1 MALYSILGM
10 GLLFVGG
17 VLIVNGIWLL
27 GRGDDSDVAI
37 FNFLTGIITFLIVL
51 WWGFGG
57 DASEGTPFNA
67 AGTMLF
73 SFTYLWLGANAYRGI
88 EDQRSFGWYCA
99 FVAVVA
105 VPTGLIT
112 LQTGDIGLAILWW
125 VWAVLWATFFV
136 LLGIERTEYTRS
148 IGGFTTAV
156 GVLTGVAGYL
166 MAAGFWPWA

>member
-17 VLIVNGIWLL
+17 VLIVNGLWLL
-27 GRGDDSDVAI
+27 GYGSDDDVAV
-37 FNFLTGIITFLIVL
+37 FNFLTGLITFLIVL

-57 DASEGTPFNA
+57 DLSEGSPFNA

-73 SFTYLWLGANAYRGI
+73 SFTYLWLAANAYRGI

-105 VPTGLIT
+105 VPTGYLVF
-112 LQTGDIGLAILWW
+112 LTGDLGLAILWW
-125 VWAVLWATFFV
+125 VWAVLWAAFFV
-136 LLGIERTEYTRS
+136 LLALEWTDYTES
-148 IGGFTTAV
+148 IGTFTGAV
-156 GVLTGVAGYL
+156 GIATAAAGYL

>member
-1 MALYSILGM
+1 MTLYSVLGM

-17 VLIVNGIWLL
+17 VLMVNGLWLH
-27 GRGDDSDVAI
+27 GHGADRDVAV
-37 FNFLTGIITFLIVL
+37 FNLLVGVITFLIVL

-57 DASEGTPFNA
+57 AASEGTPFNA

-73 SFTYLWLGANAYRGI
+73 SFTYLWLGVNAHRGI

-105 VPTGLIT
+105 LPTGYLV
-112 LQTGDIGLAILWW
+112 LQTGDLGLSLLWW
-125 VWAVLWATFFV
+125 IWAVLWAAFFV
-136 LLGIERTEYTRS
+136 LLALNRDEYTAPIAS
-148 IGGFTTAV
+148 FTGIVGAITAI
-156 GVLTGVAGYL
+156 AGYL

>member
-1 MALYSILGM
+1 M

-27 GRGDDSDVAI
+27 GRGDEADVAV

-57 DASEGTPFNA
+57 DASEGTPFHA

-99 FVAVVA
+99 FVTVVA
-105 VPTGLIT
+105 VPTGLIV
-112 LQTGDIGLAILWW
+112 LQTAGDVGLTILWW
-125 VWAVLWATFFV
+125 IWAVLWATFFV
-136 LLGIERTEYTRS
+136 LLGMERAEYTES

-156 GVLTGVAGYL
+156 GVITGAAGYL